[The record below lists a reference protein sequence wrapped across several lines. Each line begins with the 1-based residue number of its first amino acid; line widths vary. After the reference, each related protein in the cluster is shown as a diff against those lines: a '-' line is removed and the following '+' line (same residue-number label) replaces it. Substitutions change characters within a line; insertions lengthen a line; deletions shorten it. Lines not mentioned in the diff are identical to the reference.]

1 MERIVA
7 NSDAVGRKR
16 RLMNELRE
24 CPFCGKTVSELTT
37 AKELEDCAH
46 FEDLE
51 KCPCHNPID
60 EKCKLYTV
68 VCNYM
73 RGGCGAI
80 SGYFT
85 DPDKAIL
92 RWNTRGESWR

>member
-1 MERIVA
+1 MT
-7 NSDAVGRKR
+7 
-16 RLMNELRE
+16 NELRE
-24 CPFCGKTVSELTT
+24 CPFCGKRVSELTT

-51 KCPCHNPID
+51 KCPCYDPI
-60 EKCKLYTV
+60 EEGQSCKLYTV

-85 DPDKAIL
+85 DPEKAIL

>member
-1 MERIVA
+1 M
-7 NSDAVGRKR
+7 D
-16 RLMNELRE
+16 ELRE
-24 CPFCGKTVSELTT
+24 CPFCEKRVAELTT

-51 KCPCHNPID
+51 KCPCHDPI
-60 EKCKLYTV
+60 EE
-68 VCNYM
+68 
-73 RGGCGAI
+73 GI

-85 DPDKAIL
+85 DPEKAIL